1 MEESAMGS
9 ESGDEKAAQK
19 VGLAKHLA
27 SCDNITRNRAVRLL
41 ESWLASQGTVAL
53 DDMKKIWKGLFYCVW
68 HADKRHVQADVI
80 EKLAALVGTLDLN
93 LARDYFQV
101 FILTMRREWGGID
114 HLRLDKF
121 YLMLRRFLHYVFVVL
136 DARGWDAEVTGS
148 FMKVL
153 TEGTFLADDKFP
165 ARGVSMHL
173 VDVYLGELSEFLPL
187 REEAFGLVF
196 EPLYAVLA
204 RASDRI
210 LVDRVRFNVFEC
222 LVENGKKFVKRR
234 RDQREGKEEEDD
246 DDDENVEKFGCVALT
261 MGCGKKML
269 ELATAQSTPQAN
281 RKALYALHEE
291 FEKLQKYFVASGISV
306 SSTRVKRRR
315 VLAEEEGS
323 RVSAG
328 EEGQVEDKMKISEQV
343 TVDTGNE
350 IKKVKKGK
358 TKKAKKTMGDG
369 NKKVE
374 DKTGAILEEGCVEDM
389 DVIKK
394 VKKRKLKNREGALDN
409 GVQRM
414 GDKVEI
420 AGEDN
425 RVKKIKKVK
434 LKKVEKTVDR
444 LTGGKQDLMEEW
456 GVGMDKGMNKVKKPK
471 LKKVKIAV
479 GDKQDIAEE
488 GSLGIEKGPTKV
500 RKGKAKKA
508 KKENKSCDFE
518 EDEESSGGFL
528 ATKKKFKG
536 SSELCEKKL
545 KSKLKEQMSE
555 VNEAKFDFGNGEHG
569 EQNVGALS
577 GETSLELGDSVIS
590 NLRQKFESVAA
601 ELGDNVDLDSSPN
614 ATLGV
619 PASHGLKKRK
629 RIKNVSKEASSSPSL
644 FSSQDNGGA
653 ASGSVLQPNG
663 DDFCGKSVEKAK
675 KKVRFAMKRNI
686 VWKPTSPLPPESL
699 RMPPS
704 ATPRGSALKKG
715 VPPGPIRTVKNS
727 SSPQRLRILSLPVL
741 KRRKKLKSISLGTKL
756 LFSEVCDL
764 FLVAVIPVAV
774 VSFEDVSK
782 NRKVEHR
789 LKNIH
794 SVSQIL
800 LVLETDNPEVNFCQ
814 LIGNLF
820 GSCNNFH

>member
-1 MEESAMGS
+1 MEESATGA
-9 ESGDEKAAQK
+9 ETGDEKAAQK
-19 VGLAKHLA
+19 VGFAKHLA
-27 SCDNITRNRAVRLL
+27 SCDNTTRNRAVRLL
-41 ESWLASQGTVAL
+41 ESWLVSQGTVAL

-80 EKLAALVGTLDLN
+80 EKLAALVRTLDLN

-136 DARGWDAEVTGS
+136 DARGWDAEVTTS
-148 FMKVL
+148 FMRVL
-153 TEGTFLADDKFP
+153 TEGTFLVDDKFP

-173 VDVYLGELSEFLPL
+173 VDVYLGEIAEFLPL

-210 LVDRVRFNVFEC
+210 LVDRVRFNVFDC
-222 LVENGKKFVKRR
+222 LVENGRKFVKRR
-234 RDQREGKEEEDD
+234 QDQREGKGEEDD
-246 DDDENVEKFGCVALT
+246 DDDENMVKFGCVALT

-269 ELATAQSTPQAN
+269 ELATAECTPQAN
-281 RKALYALHEE
+281 RKALYAIHEE

-315 VLAEEEGS
+315 VLAEEGS
-323 RVSAG
+323 RVFAGEEPRVSAEERSTVSAG
-328 EEGQVEDKMKISEQV
+328 EEGPQQVEDKMEIREQV
-343 TVDTGNE
+343 KAGTGNE
-350 IKKVKKGK
+350 IKKIKKGK
-358 TKKAKKTMGDG
+358 TKKAKKTLGDG
-369 NKKVE
+369 NLRVE
-374 DKTGAILEEGCVEDM
+374 DKIGAILEEGCVEAM

-394 VKKRKLKNREGALDN
+394 VKKLKLKNREGPLDN
-409 GVQRM
+409 GVQLM

-420 AGEDN
+420 AGEGN
-425 RVKKIKKVK
+425 GVKKIKKVK
-434 LKKVEKTVDR
+434 LKKAEKTVDQ
-444 LTGGKQDLMEEW
+444 LAGGKQDVMEE
-456 GVGMDKGMNKVKKPK
+456 GDVGMGMGNVKDKVKKPK

-479 GDKQDIAEE
+479 GDKQDISEE
-488 GSLGIEKGPTKV
+488 GSLGIEKGTKKV
-500 RKGKAKKA
+500 KKGKAKKKA
-508 KKENKSCDFE
+508 KKETKSCDVE
-518 EDEESSGGFL
+518 EDEESISGFL
-528 ATKKKFKG
+528 FKKKKFKG

-555 VNEAKFDFGNGEHG
+555 VNEAKTDFGNGLSEVNEAKTDFGNGLHV
-569 EQNVGALS
+569 EQNVGPLN
-577 GETSLELGDSVIS
+577 GEASLELGDSVIS

-601 ELGDNVDLDSSPN
+601 ELGDNVDLDSSPD

-619 PASHGLKKRK
+619 PTSHGLKKRK
-629 RIKNVSKEASSSPSL
+629 RIKNVSKEASRSPSL
-644 FSSQDNGGA
+644 LSSQENGGA
-653 ASGSVLQPNG
+653 AYGSVLHPNG
-663 DDFCGKSVEKAK
+663 DSSCGKSVEKTK

-727 SSPQRLRILSLPVL
+727 PSPQRLRILSLPVL
-741 KRRKKLKSISLGTKL
+741 KRRKKLKSGTKL
-756 LFSEVCDL
+756 V
-764 FLVAVIPVAV
+764 
-774 VSFEDVSK
+774 
-782 NRKVEHR
+782 RKWQP
-789 LKNIH
+789 NIF
-794 SVSQIL
+794 QI
-800 LVLETDNPEVNFCQ
+800 
-814 LIGNLF
+814 
-820 GSCNNFH
+820 SSA